1 MNVYYSVIPDKNY
14 FLAEANGYPSLD
26 YEAFIN
32 KLNSSVKDMTYIN
45 IFDTLTIDDF
55 YTTDTHW
62 KQENIDEVVNRLGE
76 SMGLLP
82 YYERLM
88 ESGEYSSVNEMCNQL
103 GLNYDDVYEDDL
115 ADDDDYDYD
124 Y

>member
-1 MNVYYSVIPDKNY
+1 
-14 FLAEANGYPSLD
+14 
-26 YEAFIN
+26 
-32 KLNSSVKDMTYIN
+32 
-45 IFDTLTIDDF
+45 
-55 YTTDTHW
+55 
-62 KQENIDEVVNRLGE
+62 
-76 SMGLLP
+76 MGLLP